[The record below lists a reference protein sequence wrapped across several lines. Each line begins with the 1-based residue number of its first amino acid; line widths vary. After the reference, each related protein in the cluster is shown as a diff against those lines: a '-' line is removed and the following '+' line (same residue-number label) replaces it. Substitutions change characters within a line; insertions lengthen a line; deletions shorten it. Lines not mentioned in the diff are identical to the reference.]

1 MLIKL
6 PPHLE
11 VAVER
16 GPNTAGHGDELEPLA
31 PEDETSVVVLHGT
44 PDGEGLSGQQQQ
56 LASHVQLDLLGAPQ
70 LYEGVVLGLLGWQ
83 GVEIRVNQQFVLL
96 L

>member
-31 PEDETSVVVLHGT
+31 PENETSVVVLHGT
-44 PDGEGLSGQQQQ
+44 PDGE
-56 LASHVQLDLLGAPQ
+56 
-70 LYEGVVLGLLGWQ
+70 
-83 GVEIRVNQQFVLL
+83 
-96 L
+96 